1 MKQSPPTPVGP
12 ASSAW
17 LDLGNNKVLLIVVL
31 VVVVAGILTGV
42 YFLTKGSEEQE
53 PDGSSV
59 KLSKEEAERQC
70 LKCVDVNCPSTTYGD
85 PLKACQALVETVAC
99 GCKGPCASQ
108 CKQANDYTPDVC
120 TKLFCSVGVG
130 QPSGIFVGIGQAS
143 GVPK

>member
-1 MKQSPPTPVGP
+1 M
-12 ASSAW
+12 
-17 LDLGNNKVLLIVVL
+17 DLGNNKVLLIVILL
-31 VVVVAGILTGV
+31 VVAAGTGTGV

-59 KLSKEEAERQC
+59 KLSKGEAERQC
-70 LKCVDVNCPSTTYGD
+70 LKCVQEKCQNTGELGD

-99 GCKGPCASQ
+99 GCTGVCASQ

-120 TKLFCSVGVG
+120 TKLYCSVGVG
-130 QPSGIFVGIGQAS
+130 QPSGVFLGMGQAS